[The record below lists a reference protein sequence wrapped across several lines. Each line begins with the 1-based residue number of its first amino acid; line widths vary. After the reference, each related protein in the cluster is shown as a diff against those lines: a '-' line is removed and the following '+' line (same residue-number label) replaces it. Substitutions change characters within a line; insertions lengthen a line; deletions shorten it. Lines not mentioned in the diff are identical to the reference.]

1 MKNKI
6 IGMLKKTMDNVCPV
20 STANTIVYNF
30 GSILIFIRIYI
41 ATNKAHY
48 SLRDMNVVELAAPQQ
63 LKWSEVPIISSWS
76 DHLARPHR
84 ALRVAHHPSHKA
96 ADDQR

>member
-30 GSILIFIRIYI
+30 GRILIFIRIHI

-48 SLRDMNVVELAAPQQ
+48 SLRDINVELAAPQQ
-63 LKWSEVPIISSWS
+63 LKWSEVPIISDS
-76 DHLARPHR
+76 DWVTC
-84 ALRVAHHPSHKA
+84 LRHVTA
-96 ADDQR
+96 